1 SPRPPLPLGWEWGPA
16 AAGEHR
22 LANLAFVDEAPAEG
36 SLASNQETAGSTPVI
51 RSMPVPTTDPGTH
64 SSAGQSAVLSKTE
77 APGSSPGV
85 CTGVVE
91 KPAPRQGHEPEVE
104 ESSPS
109 PAATPGPIAVPHWP
123 PSSSGPGCCAFTAA
137 TPVRTRLGAS
147 PRAASCGS

>member
-1 SPRPPLPLGWEWGPA
+1 
-16 AAGEHR
+16 
-22 LANLAFVDEAPAEG
+22 DEAPAEG

-64 SSAGQSAVLSKTE
+64 SSAGQSAVLIKTE

-85 CTGVVE
+85 CTRGVE
-91 KPAPRQGHEPEVE
+91 KSASRQGHEPELE